1 MSKEKE
7 VFGMTK
13 INKQFMYR
21 EPVMSNLHVAV
32 WASVVVSKYQDCN
45 IDSKLN
51 TRGGSLAI

>member
-21 EPVMSNLHVAV
+21 EPAMSNLYVAV
-32 WASVVVSKYQDCN
+32 WALLVVSKYQDCN
-45 IDSKLN
+45 IDNKLN
-51 TRGGSLAI
+51 TRGGTLAI